1 MATVQLSQRPF
12 LVLAGAIILHVI
24 LISAQVNTRTG
35 IPLLQV
41 ATFGAFAE
49 IQRVTMVTITRVRG
63 LWTGYVDLTSV
74 QRENETLKRELQTQ
88 QVRMQEIRALA
99 QQSESL
105 RQLLELR
112 QRAGVETIAS
122 EVIGAGA
129 ATDVRAYTI
138 DKGSSD
144 GVLKDMAVISPAG
157 VVGRVIL
164 SSRRAA
170 HVQLLIDRNAAAAA
184 LIERTRAQG
193 IVLGQGGDA
202 LLMDYVPGTADVKQ
216 GDMVVTSGIDAV
228 YPKGFVIGTV
238 DIVERGPGTFHKIT
252 VRPAV
257 DFSRLEEVLVVSTP
271 PDVKAAEA
279 AEAKIQAE
287 RPPLGQQSPT
297 NQTPT
302 TAGAGNQTPTTARAG
317 NQTPRRPGNQ
327 TPRAPAARPAVPP
340 AATNATPPPPPSTTI
355 DMRPSPAA
363 PRPANTTPPPGNQ
376 TPRGPLA

>member
-1 MATVQLSQRPF
+1 MATELSQRPF
-12 LVLAGAIILHVI
+12 LVLLVAIVLHIVI
-24 LISAQVNTRTG
+24 ISAQVTTRTG
-35 IPLLQV
+35 NTMLQV

-49 IQRVTMVTITRVRG
+49 IQRATMNTISRVRG

-99 QQSESL
+99 QQTESL

-112 QRAGVETIAS
+112 KRAGVETIAS

-138 DKGSSD
+138 DKGSSE

-170 HVQLLIDRNAAAAA
+170 QVQLLIDRNAAAAA

-193 IVLGQGGDA
+193 IVLGQGGDT
-202 LLMDYVPGTADVKQ
+202 LLMDFVPGTADVKQ
-216 GDMVVTSGIDAV
+216 GDLVVTSGIDAIF
-228 YPKGFVIGTV
+228 PKGFVIGTV
-238 DIVERGPGTFHKIT
+238 EIVDRGPGTFHRIT

-271 PDVKAAEA
+271 PDVKAAQL
-279 AEAKIQAE
+279 AETKIQEQRA
-287 RPPLGQQSPT
+287 LTSQQP
-297 NQTPT
+297 
-302 TAGAGNQTPTTARAG
+302 
-317 NQTPRRPGNQ
+317 PGNQ
-327 TPRAPAARPAVPP
+327 TPGAANARNLTPRGPGNQTARAPRATNGTPRAPRSANASPPRPRPAPTNTPP
-340 AATNATPPPPPSTTI
+340 AAP
-355 DMRPSPAA
+355 
-363 PRPANTTPPPGNQ
+363 TTPPAPGNQ